1 MLRRCVPI
9 QDVGG
14 SSMSTGASVGTKIV
28 LVMCASA
35 VRLSSLTN
43 LCLSFLSCKIEVP
56 INWRY
61 SVVIKDTLDQERPVL
76 ELVLPLGTSK
86 QFINLVELHL

>member
-1 MLRRCVPI
+1 MLRRCAPI
-9 QDVGG
+9 RDVGG
-14 SSMSTGASVGTKIV
+14 SSMSTGASVETKIV

-35 VRLSSLTN
+35 VWLSSLPN

-61 SVVIKDTLDQERPVL
+61 SVMIKDTLDQERPEL
-76 ELVLPLGTSK
+76 ELVLPLGTLN